1 MAEVVKMRVNFKKE
15 LLELLKAEVVM
26 SITISL
32 GMLLLAPVFLIVF
45 GENIS
50 SNFFN
55 MFLYLFFLYGIPCI
69 KVGILIPLVLI
80 CCVMLKKRIKRLAA
94 R

>member
-1 MAEVVKMRVNFKKE
+1 MSANFKKE
-15 LLELLKAEVVM
+15 LLELLKAEVIM
-26 SITISL
+26 SIAISL
-32 GMLLLAPVFLIVF
+32 GMLLLAPVFLIVC
-45 GENIS
+45 GENVS
-50 SNFFN
+50 PNFFN

-80 CCVMLKKRIKRLAA
+80 CCVMLKKCIKRLAA